1 MAPNVAG
8 ITVNGYTGTIDIN
21 GFNLTT
27 TGTNS
32 FVSGTINNGGAAA
45 AVTLNT
51 TGTTT
56 FSGTTFGAAINGSTG
71 RIFFNGSTFN
81 GNVSVSK
88 TDNSNDN
95 SNGNNVFNG
104 ITTITN
110 LSGGHVLLGYTNRDQ
125 FNGPAT
131 FNNNGSYRFYFAY
144 NHGGQTTTFTDLTLN
159 TNKSG
164 GADGWSFLQ
173 MRVTIQV
180 SPFPEHSPSI
190 VMAHYKAITGS
201 YKARVLRQPMALF
214 PLILPIAIQQQ
225 PFKWGLMVPPPTM
238 ET

>member
-1 MAPNVAG
+1 MNKSLRSYLTLILLLLACQVSFGQRFWVAAGASNWNNTANWSTTSGGPGGASVPGPSDAVTFNASGLGDCTLDVAPNVAG

-81 GNVSVSK
+81 GNVSISK
-88 TDNSNDN
+88 TDNNSDN
-95 SNGNNVFNG
+95 SSGNNVFNG
-104 ITTITN
+104 TTTITN
-110 LSGGHVLLGYTNRDQ
+110 LGA
-125 FNGPAT
+125 AT
-131 FNNNGSYRFYFAY
+131 YY
-144 NHGGQTTTFTDLTLN
+144 
-159 TNKSG
+159 
-164 GADGWSFLQ
+164 
-173 MRVTIQV
+173 
-180 SPFPEHSPSI
+180 
-190 VMAHYKAITGS
+190 
-201 YKARVLRQPMALF
+201 
-214 PLILPIAIQQQ
+214 
-225 PFKWGLMVPPPTM
+225 
-238 ET
+238 